1 MDKNKDKDYEDLI
14 DKSISFSKK
23 NDLDSAKLFLEKAIN
38 LNPKKSISY
47 INLSNIYI
55 LQNNLKLSTKILY
68 DYLKKHNLDLEVINH
83 YGKIC
88 IKFNLI
94 DQLIEFK
101 KFLLKKN
108 NIKKIF
114 KIKKISYSSTPIG
127 DNSLTKKL
135 LNWKSKKNIIIAA
148 NELNKL

>member
-1 MDKNKDKDYEDLI
+1 MDKNKDKDYKDLI

-55 LQNNLKLSTKILY
+55 LENNLKLSIKTLY
-68 DYLKKHNLDLEVINH
+68 DYLKKHDLDLEVINH

-101 KFLLKKN
+101 KFLLKK
-108 NIKKIF
+108 K
-114 KIKKISYSSTPIG
+114 
-127 DNSLTKKL
+127 
-135 LNWKSKKNIIIAA
+135 
-148 NELNKL
+148 